1 MADQPI
7 RPTGVPG
14 ASFASIARELG
25 IEISPSAADVQLTG
39 VSISASATLPGD
51 VFVALPGRVHHGASF
66 VAEAIELGAVAVIT
80 DPAGADIVG
89 AADIVTGVHP
99 APREILG
106 RLSQRVYDPGIALP
120 KVLSVTGTN
129 GKTSVVF
136 YLEAILRQLGETTAL
151 SNSTERRVAGEV
163 FKTPLT
169 TPEANELHALLAIGA
184 QKGVTYLALEASAQA
199 IERHRL
205 DGIVAAV
212 SGFTNLSHDHFEDYG
227 NMERYLEHKLPLFQP
242 AMTQR
247 AVVSLESSWGETVVA
262 RAGVPV
268 VTISP
273 DQQSNATWSFRI
285 EESSAFGETF
295 EVLGPHG
302 SLRTRISAMGEH
314 MVRNAAL
321 AIAMV
326 SEAGIAWERFSAIDL
341 DHGGIDLVVP
351 GRIERVSGDSPVAVF
366 VDAGRSADAYSHTFE
381 SLRARIPGKLIVIAG
396 TSGDRDRSKRP
407 IMGAIAA
414 QSADVLIITDD
425 DPRKEDPAQIRADL
439 LEGARD
445 VPGATVEEIAEPTEA
460 IRFAVSHAEEGD
472 AVVWMG
478 PGSQHYRDIA
488 GVRIAFSA
496 RDEARKAL
504 VEAGWLGS

>member
-1 MADQPI
+1 VADQPI

-14 ASFASIARELG
+14 VSLASLAGELG
-25 IEISPSAADVQLTG
+25 IDAPPSSDDVQLTG
-39 VSISASATLPGD
+39 VSISATATLPGD
-51 VFVALPGRVHHGASF
+51 LFVALPGRVHHGASF
-66 VAEAIELGAVAVIT
+66 AADALELGAVAVLT
-80 DPAGADIVG
+80 DPAGADILGPADVAVG
-89 AADIVTGVHP
+89 IHP

-106 RLSQRVYDPGIALP
+106 RLSQRVYNPGVALP

-151 SNSTERRVAGEV
+151 SNSTERRVAGEI

-169 TPEANELHALLAIGA
+169 TPEANELQALLAIGA
-184 QKGVTYLALEASAQA
+184 QRGVTFLALEASAQA

-205 DGIVAAV
+205 DGIIAEV

-242 AMTQR
+242 AMSKR
-247 AVVSLESSWGETVVA
+247 AVVSLESSWGDAVVD

-273 DQQSNATWSFRI
+273 DAESNANWSYRI
-285 EESSAFGETF
+285 EQSSAFGETF
-295 EVLGPHG
+295 EVSGPHG
-302 SLRTRISAMGEH
+302 TLRTKISAIGEH

-326 SEAGIAWERFSAIDL
+326 AEAGIAWERFSAIDL

-381 SLRARIPGKLIVIAG
+381 SLRARISGKLIVLAG
-396 TSGDRDRSKRP
+396 TSGNRDRSKRP
-407 IMGAIAA
+407 IMGALAA
-414 QSADVLIITDD
+414 RAADLLIVTDD
-425 DPRKEDPAQIRADL
+425 DPRKEDPSQIRADL
-439 LEGARD
+439 LEGAKG
-445 VPGATVEEIAEPTEA
+445 VPGAVVEEIPQPSEA
-460 IRFAVSHAEEGD
+460 IRFAVNHAHEGD

-478 PGSQHYRDIA
+478 PGSQHYRDIG
-488 GVRIAFSA
+488 GVRVPFSA
-496 RDEARKAL
+496 RDEARSAL
-504 VEAGWLGS
+504 TEAGWLSS